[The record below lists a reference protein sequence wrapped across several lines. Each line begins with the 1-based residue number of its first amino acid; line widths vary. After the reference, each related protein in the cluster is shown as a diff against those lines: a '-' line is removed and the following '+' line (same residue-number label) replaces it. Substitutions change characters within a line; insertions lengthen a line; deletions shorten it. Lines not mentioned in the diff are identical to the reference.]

1 MDKDRPKPEQFE
13 RQIDDLRRQ
22 VAELTASRDRFRD
35 MVERTSDWVW
45 EIDTQGRYTY
55 VSPRVRDILGRE
67 PSDMIGLTPFDTMPP
82 DEAARIREIFADV
95 AEYAESFD
103 RLENICLHAD
113 GGERVMETSG
123 VPIRGPDGQFLGYRG
138 VDRDVTQR
146 KLAEQSLRSE
156 QGFSTTL
163 IQASS
168 AFIVAIAPDGKTIMM
183 NESMRRALGYE
194 QDEVAGTDYLATFVP
209 ESDREHLAEVFQ
221 NLMSTTEPTTN
232 DNYVLARDGRQ
243 LLVEWHGQQVFDPD
257 GNVEY
262 FIGVGIDITERKKAE
277 DQRDQLEEQLRQ
289 AQKMEAVGQ
298 LAGGIAHDFNN
309 ILTAILGNAELL
321 KMDIPAGDPKT
332 EFNAEIIK
340 GANRA
345 ADLTRQLLAF
355 ARKGQWRM
363 IPVDIHSVV
372 DQSVKML
379 AHSIDRRIDIN
390 LELNASPSSVMGDP
404 IQLQNALLNLGVN
417 ARDAMPEGGVLTY
430 ATRNTTLDKTRCVRS
445 LYELN
450 PGEFLEITVS
460 DTGIGMDEETQ
471 KRIFEPFFTTKDVG
485 RGTGLGLAGVYGCVR
500 SHDGSVTVSSSPN
513 QGAAFTILLP
523 MTNSQDQAA
532 SQPAPNSNPPRGTG
546 RILVVD
552 DEPSVRNFVQTSMEH
567 LGYTVSTCSHGA
579 EGVEYYRSGH
589 EEIDLVI
596 LDLIMPKMS
605 GQDAFREMKKIDP
618 DVRVLVSSGFSHS
631 QESTQM
637 LDEGARALL
646 SKPFKIAEL
655 AEAVAQHIRPSDDSK
670 RNI

>member
-1 MDKDRPKPEQFE
+1 MDEDRPRLEQFE
-13 RQIDDLRRQ
+13 QQVADLRRQ

-35 MVERTSDWVW
+35 MIERTSDWVW
-45 EIDTQGRYTY
+45 EVDKQGQYTY
-55 VSPRVRDILGRE
+55 VSPRVKDILGRE
-67 PSDMIGLTPFDTMPP
+67 PADLIGTTPFDMMPP
-82 DEAARIREIFADV
+82 DEAERIREIFADI
-95 AEYAESFD
+95 AEYAEFFD
-103 RLENICLHAD
+103 RLENVCLHAD

-123 VPIRGPDGQFLGYRG
+123 VPIRGPEGQLLGYRG

-146 KLAEQSLRSE
+146 KLAEQLLRSE
-156 QGFSTTL
+156 QGFSMTL
-163 IQASS
+163 IQASP

-183 NESMRRALGYE
+183 NESMHRALGYE
-194 QDEVAGTDYLATFVP
+194 QDEVVGLDYLATFVP
-209 ESDREHLAEVFQ
+209 EPDRERLGEVFRK
-221 NLMSTTEPTTN
+221 LMDTTKPTTN
-232 DNYVLARDGRQ
+232 DNPVLTRDGRQ
-243 LLVEWHGQQVFDPD
+243 LLVEWHGQQVFDSD
-257 GNVEY
+257 GQVEY
-262 FIGVGIDITERKKAE
+262 FIGVGIDITERKEAE
-277 DQRDQLEEQLRQ
+277 TQRDQLEEQLRQ

-355 ARKGQWRM
+355 ARKGKWRM
-363 IPVDIHSVV
+363 TPVDIHSVV

-379 AHSIDRRIDIN
+379 AHSIDRRIDIS

-404 IQLQNALLNLGVN
+404 MQLQNALLNLGVN
-417 ARDAMPEGGVLTY
+417 ARDAMPQGGVLSY
-430 ATRNTTLDKTRCVRS
+430 ATRNVTLDRTQCAQS
-445 LYELN
+445 LYKLN
-450 PGEFLEITVS
+450 PGDFLEITVS
-460 DTGIGMDEETQ
+460 DTGVGMDEETQ

-500 SHDGSVTVSSSPN
+500 SHDGSVTVSSNPD

-523 MTNSQDQAA
+523 LSDSQDQA
-532 SQPAPNSNPPRGTG
+532 PAQTEPNNIPARGTG
-546 RILVVD
+546 HILVVD
-552 DEPSVRNFVQTSMEH
+552 DEPSVRSFVQTSMEH
-567 LGYTVSTCSHGA
+567 LGYTVSTCSQGA

-589 EEIDLVI
+589 GEIDLVI

-605 GQDAFREMKKIDP
+605 GQDAFREMKKINP

-631 QESTQM
+631 QASAQM
-637 LDEGARALL
+637 LNEGARALL

-655 AEAVAQHIRPSDDSK
+655 AAAVAQHIRPADDSK
-670 RNI
+670 